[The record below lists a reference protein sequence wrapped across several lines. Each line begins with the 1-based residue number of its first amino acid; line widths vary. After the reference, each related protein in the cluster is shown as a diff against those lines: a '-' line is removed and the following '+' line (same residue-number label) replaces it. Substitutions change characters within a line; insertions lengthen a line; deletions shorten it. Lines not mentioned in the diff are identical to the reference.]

1 MPAPNLAGYKA
12 YQTNKYQT
20 ASPHRLI
27 VMLYNGA
34 IQFAGN
40 AIQAIQ
46 QHNIADTN
54 KWIQKTQDI
63 IYELMSSLNLKEG
76 GQLARNLQNLYL
88 YIIDRLIES
97 NMKKNE
103 EPLHEVIKI
112 ITEIKSSWEEIGRGG
127 TLG

>member
-1 MPAPNLAGYKA
+1 MTSPNLAGYKA

-27 VMLYNGA
+27 LMLYNGA
-34 IQFAGN
+34 IQFANN
-40 AIQAIQ
+40 AVQAIQ
-46 QHNIADTN
+46 EKNIAETN

-63 IYELMSSLNLKEG
+63 IYELLSSLNTKEG
-76 GQLARNLQNLYL
+76 GQLARNLQNLYF
-88 YIIDRLIES
+88 YMIDRLIEA
-97 NMKKNE
+97 NIKKDE

-112 ITEIKSSWEEIGRGG
+112 IQEIKSSWEEIGRGG